1 MSLSTLQCPESAV
14 GGIFGVLNK
23 RRGHVTEEI
32 VVTGTPMRITKA
44 FLPVNESF
52 GNFFF
57 FVFPLIFSASKQ
69 FLSEMDY

>member
-1 MSLSTLQCPESAV
+1 M
-14 GGIFGVLNK
+14 LNK

-52 GNFFF
+52 GNFLFS
-57 FVFPLIFSASKQ
+57 LIFSASKQ
-69 FLSEMDY
+69 LLS